1 MSSERIEK
9 EALMKKVILKD
20 RVKLYGIKG
29 GEGKDKV
36 VHYYI
41 QCPGMER
48 IYAFT
53 RPYSDGTYEICKA
66 GIRVN
71 DLSTRRTRDKAV
83 MKLVKYLNVMLP
95 YLREYYDLPV
105 GA

>member
-1 MSSERIEK
+1 
-9 EALMKKVILKD
+9 MKKVILEEK
-20 RVKLYGIKG
+20 VKLYGIKD
-29 GEGKDKV
+29 GEGRDRV

-41 QCPGMER
+41 QYPGAER

-53 RPYSDGTYEICKA
+53 KPFSTGTYEICKS
-66 GIRVN
+66 GIRIN

-83 MKLVKYLNVMLP
+83 MKLVEYLNVMLP
-95 YLREYYDLPV
+95 YLCEYYDLPV

>member
-1 MSSERIEK
+1 
-9 EALMKKVILKD
+9 MKKVILEE
-20 RVKLYGIKG
+20 RVKLYGVKD
-29 GEGKDKV
+29 EDGKEKV

-53 RPYSDGTYEICKA
+53 RPYSAGIYEICKS
-66 GIRVN
+66 GIRIN
-71 DLSTRRTRDKAV
+71 DLSTRRTRDKAI

-95 YLREYYDLPV
+95 YLCEYYDLPV

>member
-1 MSSERIEK
+1 
-9 EALMKKVILKD
+9 
-20 RVKLYGIKG
+20 
-29 GEGKDKV
+29 
-36 VHYYI
+36 
-41 QCPGMER
+41 MER

-53 RPYSDGTYEICKA
+53 RPYTDGTYEICKS

-71 DLSTRRTRDKAV
+71 DLSTMRTRDKAV

>member
-1 MSSERIEK
+1 
-9 EALMKKVILKD
+9 MKKVILEEK
-20 RVKLYGIKG
+20 VKLYGIKE
-29 GEGKDKV
+29 GEGRDRV

-41 QCPGMER
+41 KCPGMDR

-53 RPYSDGTYEICKA
+53 RPFSAGAYEICKS

-71 DLSTRRTRDKAV
+71 DLSTRRSRDKAV

>member
-1 MSSERIEK
+1 
-9 EALMKKVILKD
+9 MKKVILKD

-53 RPYSDGTYEICKA
+53 RPYTEGTYEICKS

>member
-1 MSSERIEK
+1 MR
-9 EALMKKVILKD
+9 KVILTN
-20 RVKLYGIKG
+20 RVKMYGIKD
-29 GEGKDKV
+29 GEGRNKV

-53 RPYSDGTYEICKA
+53 RPYSTGAYEICKS
-66 GIRVN
+66 GILVN